1 MSSDYGKGLE
11 EHPKEWVRRM
21 VAGRGLNPPERTL
34 KWWSVH
40 LGRFLL
46 FCRKAGRESS
56 QVLESAIKQF
66 LISIDGESDRERYA
80 KEQARMALDVFAQE
94 VDHWRW
100 GVDKF
105 GHEGPVFRVK
115 TSHVQALPESGQG
128 AEGQGVGWSGDA
140 GPAAAGPAVPGE
152 MVAQGVGRSLD
163 EGLASVGSG
172 VPKGILEQVRR
183 TLRVK
188 HYALRTEEAYMQW
201 VTRYLQWCGKN
212 VPGGIDGADESALRQ
227 FLEHLA
233 VDRGVSAS
241 TQNQAFSALLFLY
254 GEILGRAMG
263 NVDSVRAK
271 RPSRLPVVLSRDEV
285 RRLLAAM
292 EGTVALIGQL
302 LYGSG
307 LRLLEGLRLR
317 VKDVDFDRQQILV
330 RDGKGGK
337 DRVVMLPE
345 KLREPLR
352 FHLERVRILH
362 ESDRATDVPGVWL
375 PDALSVK
382 YPNAGKEWAWQWVFP
397 SKSLGVDP
405 RGGTVRRHHVHDNTI
420 SKALAVA
427 AKRSGQTKKI
437 TAHTLRHSFATHM
450 LEAGADIRTVQ
461 ELLGHSDVS
470 TTMIYTH
477 VLNKPGVT
485 STSPLDVM

>member
-1 MSSDYGKGLE
+1 M
-11 EHPKEWVRRM
+11 
-21 VAGRGLNPPERTL
+21 
-34 KWWSVH
+34 
-40 LGRFLL
+40 
-46 FCRKAGRESS
+46 
-56 QVLESAIKQF
+56 
-66 LISIDGESDRERYA
+66 
-80 KEQARMALDVFAQE
+80 
-94 VDHWRW
+94 
-100 GVDKF
+100 
-105 GHEGPVFRVK
+105 
-115 TSHVQALPESGQG
+115 
-128 AEGQGVGWSGDA
+128 GD
-140 GPAAAGPAVPGE
+140 
-152 MVAQGVGRSLD
+152 
-163 EGLASVGSG
+163 
-172 VPKGILEQVRR
+172 
-183 TLRVK
+183 
-188 HYALRTEEAYMQW
+188 
-201 VTRYLQWCGKN
+201 
-212 VPGGIDGADESALRQ
+212 
-227 FLEHLA
+227 
-233 VDRGVSAS
+233 
-241 TQNQAFSALLFLY
+241 
-254 GEILGRAMG
+254 
-263 NVDSVRAK
+263 VDSVRAK

-427 AKRSGQTKKI
+427 AQRSGQTKKI

-485 STSPLDVM
+485 STSPLDAM